1 MKAIRW
7 AAVAATAL
15 MSLLNLPAGFDNGL
29 DMPTWLAWVGTVLGA
44 AGLVA
49 AFGLARRLPW
59 GRPAVLAVGAVNL
72 AGAIAALAG
81 AWAGGAIGLVLS
93 LAILGLAW
101 FAQPAPVA
109 EPALG

>member
-1 MKAIRW
+1 
-7 AAVAATAL
+7 
-15 MSLLNLPAGFDNGL
+15 
-29 DMPTWLAWVGTVLGA
+29 
-44 AGLVA
+44 
-49 AFGLARRLPW
+49 
-59 GRPAVLAVGAVNL
+59 VLAVGAVNL

-101 FAQPAPVA
+101 FAQQAPVA